1 MMTTRMKR
9 GAVILTVALT
19 AAMTGT
25 AAAQER
31 IGCFRGKPLPDCKT
45 FWIVEMQA
53 FVPLAQTT
61 RTVTSGPTDFPYPYA
76 SEAFENQVEWNVG
89 HMVNVGDVYAVGGVF
104 TVGPGKSDAWR
115 GIKVRGRRWLSGNL
129 SMEVEAGL
137 LRDNTGDLGWAGMSG
152 WTSALRFNVR
162 DQGSLFV
169 RYDGASVPEKSHPDV
184 SSFFDPGGV
193 QHGLFIGASAGS
205 WPALV
210 GTVLANVA
218 LIVLYAADRGR

>member
-1 MMTTRMKR
+1 MMTRMQC
-9 GAVILTVALT
+9 GAVTLMAALTVA
-19 AAMTGT
+19 AAGT
-25 AAAQER
+25 AVAQER
-31 IGCFRGKPLPDCKT
+31 VGCFRGKPQPECRT

-53 FVPLAQTT
+53 FAPVAQTM
-61 RTVTSGPTDFPYPYA
+61 RTVTSGPTDFPYPNE
-76 SEAFENQVEWNVG
+76 SQAFENQAEWNVG
-89 HMVNVGDVYAVGGVF
+89 HMVNLGDVYAVGGVF

-137 LRDNTGDLGWAGMSG
+137 LRDNTGDLGWGGMSG

-169 RYDGASVPEKSHPDV
+169 RYDGASVPERSHPET
-184 SSFFDPGGV
+184 SAYFDPGGV
-193 QHGLFIGASAGS
+193 QHGLFVGASAGS

-210 GTVLANVA
+210 GTALANVA